1 MRSSLLCLKNL
12 SNASCFQ
19 GLYSHHPDICIFISP
34 TGKSAQSLI
43 LLHSLH
49 RGFFFSLPVLSN
61 IANILRITFC
71 IFCLVAYCLIFL
83 HSLLTSTRF
92 GLLLLADLKFHFT
105 TPRFEAHSINTYIE
119 QSAGDSYFVSHHPT
133 PFSSFFTT
141 RQTNQYGRNIFRL
154 PYSDLSKVEFKST
167 HFATETL
174 REMPAV
180 NPDIKAPPSKQVC
193 NF

>member
-1 MRSSLLCLKNL
+1 LFPRPVLPTSRYLHFHFPHRQERAVFNPST
-12 SNASCFQ
+12 F
-19 GLYSHHPDICIFISP
+19 SP
-34 TGKSAQSLI
+34 P
-43 LLHSLH
+43 
-49 RGFFFSLPVLSN
+49 GFFSPLPVLSN

-105 TPRFEAHSINTYIE
+105 TSRFEAHSINTYIE
-119 QSAGDSYFVSHHPT
+119 QSAGDSYFASHHPT
-133 PFSSFFTT
+133 PLSSFFTT

-174 REMPAV
+174 TEMPVA
-180 NPDIKAPPSKQVC
+180 NQDIRPHQTSA
-193 NF
+193 

>member
-1 MRSSLLCLKNL
+1 MCFKNI

-19 GLYSHHPDICIFISP
+19 GLYSQHPDICIFISP
-34 TGKSAQSLI
+34 IGKSAQSLI

-49 RGFFFSLPVLSN
+49 RGVFPLPVLSN

-105 TPRFEAHSINTYIE
+105 TSRFEAHSINTYIE
-119 QSAGDSYFVSHHPT
+119 QSAGDSYFASHHPT
-133 PFSSFFTT
+133 PLSSFFTT
-141 RQTNQYGRNIFRL
+141 RQTNQYGRNIFRP

-174 REMPAV
+174 TEMPVV
-180 NPDIKAPPSKQVC
+180 NQDIRPLKPVR